1 MTVVLAVVFF
11 LLGAEAQNYALRYNS
26 TTFPGR
32 VITNSGREECPP
44 AEQLEAVR
52 GEVQTNVSALLRTLT
67 FDASFNVSQYCGSG
81 AWTRTVYI
89 NMTNTSQQCPGT
101 FREYSSPVRTCG
113 RRTGPA
119 SCDSATFSVNGARYS
134 RVCGRVIAYQ
144 IGHPDA
150 FYGGLVQGQSIDG
163 YYVDG
168 VSITHGSPR
177 QHIWSFAGSPA
188 ETYTSQ
194 STVLCPCSNT
204 GVTSPNPPTFVGND
218 YFCETANNGS
228 CCPSGHFFAG
238 DPLFDGQGCGSTS
251 TCCSFNN
258 PPWFSKQ
265 LPTPTTD
272 SIEVRVCDQQ
282 STSTD
287 DTPFQIIELYIQ

>member
-32 VITNSGREECPP
+32 VITSSGREECPP

-52 GEVQTNVSALLRTLT
+52 GEVQTNVSALLRTLS
-67 FDASFNVSQYCGSG
+67 FDVSFNVSQYCGSG
-81 AWTRTVYI
+81 AWTRIVYI

-101 FREYSSPVRTCG
+101 FREYSSP
-113 RRTGPA
+113 
-119 SCDSATFSVNGARYS
+119 D
-134 RVCGRVIAYQ
+134 
-144 IGHPDA
+144 
-150 FYGGLVQGQSIDG
+150 GQ
-163 YYVDG
+163 
-168 VSITHGSPR
+168 
-177 QHIWSFAGSPA
+177 
-188 ETYTSQ
+188 
-194 STVLCPCSNT
+194 
-204 GVTSPNPPTFVGND
+204 
-218 YFCETANNGS
+218 
-228 CCPSGHFFAG
+228 FFAS
-238 DPLFDGQGCGSTS
+238 DPLFDGQGCGSTG

-282 STSTD
+282 PTTTD
-287 DTPFQIIELYIQ
+287 DTPFQSIELYIQ